1 MRLSLKWVSL
11 LLVMAIAAG
20 CGGQAS
26 KSQQFAAT
34 GGKVKVA
41 ASFYPMYE
49 MTRAI
54 GGDHVDAV
62 NLVPPGT
69 EPHDWEPTAGD
80 IKTLN
85 SATLFVY
92 NGAGLEHWVDKTL
105 NSLDTKALVTVEASK
120 GLGLVNTKDEQGTV
134 ALDPHVWLDP
144 LSMVKE
150 VEAVRDGL
158 VKVDGAHK
166 ADYEA
171 NATAYIDKLKALDQE
186 YAAGLKGCT
195 KKDFFTSHAAF
206 GYLAQRYGLI
216 QHPMMGLAPDVEPQ
230 PKELAQIVKTAQEQ
244 HIKYIFFET
253 LVSDKVSKT
262 VAQEVG
268 AQTLVLNPLEGLTPD
283 EVKAGKD
290 YFSVMRDN
298 LVNLKIALECGK

>member
-20 CGGQAS
+20 CGAQAS

-92 NGAGLEHWVDKTL
+92 NGAGLEHWVDKTM
-105 NSLDTKALVTVEASK
+105 NSLDNKALIVVEASK
-120 GLGLVNTKDEQGTV
+120 GLGLVKAPADQGSQ
-134 ALDPHVWLDP
+134 AWDPHVWLDP
-144 LSMVKE
+144 LSLVKE
-150 VEAVRDGL
+150 VVAVRDGL
-158 VKVDGAHK
+158 IKVDGAHK

-171 NATAYIDKLKALDQE
+171 NAVAYIDKLKALDQE

-195 KKDFFTSHAAF
+195 KQDFFTSHAAF

-268 AQTLVLNPLEGLTPD
+268 AQTLVLNPFEGLTPD

-290 YFSVMRDN
+290 YFAVMREN
-298 LVNLKIALECGK
+298 LANLKIALECGK